1 MHLRGYGLTRN
12 LALVDHRSNRETG
25 IDNPVGQQHL
35 GSDAVKR
42 LNDGDREKIREER
55 MRE

>member
-12 LALVDHRSNRETG
+12 LARVDHRSNRETG